1 MRRRLTPE
9 ERNEIRSLMREGVP
23 RTEIATQF
31 GISSTHVYKLSRG
44 RHETSADGAESAL
57 PVGIRIEYKAAGQLL
72 VRIASKSATR
82 ALFTVGTEVF
92 DEVARSMRHGSAIA
106 RAAFN
111 ERALQETA
119 ERCVRLVRRWQGAE
133 QLKLDV
139 LVVTAPPTTTQTISP
154 SWVLYLLL
162 RDALRGS
169 QIRVLRQTTGEI
181 DDSDEVDAEYRRL
194 LATLDEVTNVGD
206 D

>member
-1 MRRRLTPE
+1 MRRRLTSE
-9 ERNEIRSLMREGVP
+9 ERNEIRSLVSEGVP

-31 GISSTHVYKLSRG
+31 GISSTHVYKLSRA
-44 RHETSADGAESAL
+44 RNETISDGVESAL
-57 PVGIRIEYKAAGQLL
+57 PVGVRIQYKAAGQLL

-82 ALFTVGTEVF
+82 ALFTVGPEVF
-92 DEVARSMRHGSAIA
+92 DEVARSMRHGGAIA

-119 ERCVRLVRRWQGAE
+119 ERCVRLIRRWQGAE
-133 QLKLDV
+133 QLKIDV
-139 LVVTAPPTTTQTISP
+139 LVVTAPPTTSQTISP

-162 RDALRGS
+162 RDALRES
-169 QIRVLRQTTGEI
+169 QICVVRQPTGEI

-194 LATLDEVTNVGD
+194 LATVD
-206 D
+206 DV